1 MLPEL
6 LSKFSTGDVQAL
18 SRLISHV
25 EDRAAGYEEIIAALH
40 PRTGN
45 AYKVGI
51 TGPPG
56 AGKSSLVDHLAAR
69 AAAQGKVAVIAADP
83 TSPFSGGA
91 FLGDRVRMQRA
102 AVHNNVY
109 IRSMASRGATGGLPA
124 AAFDVALLLD
134 AFGIHWIFLET
145 VGVGQIEL
153 DVAEHADTI
162 IIVLSPESGDAIQA
176 AKAGVLEIGE
186 IFVVNK
192 SDRPGATS
200 LVQELE
206 SVLDLRR
213 TGQPW
218 HYPVLS
224 TVATTGT
231 GTEELFATIEEH
243 RRFLTGEGHL
253 EARRR
258 EQMRRH
264 LRKIV
269 AERIH
274 AVMEEQFQTNSQLE
288 HLAGLVYEKKE
299 SPYGA
304 VERIMAQWRNV
315 R

>member
-18 SRLISHV
+18 ARLVSRV
-25 EDRAAGYEEIIAALH
+25 EDRADGYEEIIAALH

-69 AAAQGKVAVIAADP
+69 AAAKGKVGVIAADP

-124 AAFDVALLLD
+124 ATFDVALLLD
-134 AFGIHWIFLET
+134 AFGMHWIFLET

-153 DVAEHADTI
+153 DVAGHADTI
-162 IIVLSPESGDAIQA
+162 IVVLSPESGDAIQA

-224 TVATTGT
+224 TVATTGA
-231 GTEELFATIEEH
+231 GTEELFAAIDGH
-243 RRFLTGEGHL
+243 HQFLAMEDRLAT
-253 EARRR
+253 RRR
-258 EQMRRH
+258 GQLYRH
-264 LRKIV
+264 LRNIVTEKI
-269 AERIH
+269 R
-274 AVMEEQFQTNSQLE
+274 VMVEEEFRTNSQLE
-288 HLAGLVYEKKE
+288 HLAALVYEKKE

-304 VERIMAQWRNV
+304 VGKIMAGWRNA